1 MKKTTMLLV
10 NITKIQKLNEWNYRI
25 ISHINAKLFLLSQKF
40 VYSLLL
46 LLCCSL
52 FLHQL
57 ILCFE
62 RYNQKETSIQ
72 IEMTR

>member
-1 MKKTTMLLV
+1 MSSA
-10 NITKIQKLNEWNYRI
+10 NITKIQKLDEWNSRI
-25 ISHINAKLFLLSQKF
+25 KSQIKANFFPFIQKF
-40 VYSLLL
+40 AYTLLL

-57 ILCFE
+57 ILCVE